1 MYNRTYLYPVSLKR
15 IAVIL
20 YRIYRMEVRENV
32 ELYQIR
38 QLLAVAE
45 YGSLSAAALS
55 LHVSQ
60 PALTRSMQKLE
71 REFDVTL
78 FHMS

>member
-1 MYNRTYLYPVSLKR
+1 
-15 IAVIL
+15 
-20 YRIYRMEVRENV
+20 MEVRENV